1 MTGATGPNR
10 SDARP
15 ACLMGA
21 AAQLCG
27 SVRAAEARCGL
38 MRGRSDEG
46 SEPSSRCPRAPD
58 DDARREHRLPVLPAP
73 GAGGAPCPRCSPAA
87 VAAIPDDLTVVLAP
101 PPVDDTAELEP
112 VLGFPAEA
120 EPGRGPARRPDARV
134 VAAGAA
140 ALVLVGG
147 AAVLGLRATG
157 AGDAATTPQ
166 GAPAA
171 AAVVPVDAA
180 DVRVEASTTQ
190 QPDNGITYD
199 AANTLDGRPE
209 TAWNSDGQGAGAT
222 LVYTFAQPVDLRT
235 ITVLNGYQKV
245 RAGSSGRV
253 DLFALNERVRTF
265 TVVTDAGSRH
275 LDAPGRPCAADARA
289 RLRPHPHGEAAG
301 RRRLPL
307 TEVHG
312 PGRVRG
318 PLR

>member
-1 MTGATGPNR
+1 M
-10 SDARP
+10 
-15 ACLMGA
+15 
-21 AAQLCG
+21 
-27 SVRAAEARCGL
+27 
-38 MRGRSDEG
+38 
-46 SEPSSRCPRAPD
+46 
-58 DDARREHRLPVLPAP
+58 
-73 GAGGAPCPRCSPAA
+73 
-87 VAAIPDDLTVVLAP
+87 VLAP

-120 EPGRGPARRPDARV
+120 EPVRGPARRPDARV

-157 AGDAATTPQ
+157 AGEAATTPQ

-253 DLFALNERVRTF
+253 DLFALNERVRAF
-265 TVVTDAGSRH
+265 TVVTDAGSATWTLR
-275 LDAPGRPCAADARA
+275 DARA
-289 RLRPHPHGEAAG
+289 PQTLTHAFGRTRTVKLRVDAVYPSRKYTDLAVSEVRFGEAG
-301 RRRLPL
+301 S
-307 TEVHG
+307 
-312 PGRVRG
+312 
-318 PLR
+318 